1 MAKNQQLFQ
10 DLDEVQRLFT
20 SKSKEL
26 ALRKI
31 DKIIKSH
38 DKHYLPYNYRGI
50 IFLALE
56 KYDLALIDFKKSISL
71 NKEFSEGYCN
81 LGNTYQALNNYQKS
95 VEAYHYAFEI
105 NPNNLQ
111 VKLNI
116 GMLYFKMRE
125 YKKAVDTYQS
135 VLKID
140 NRIEYAHHLI
150 ADALIQDS
158 KHAESLAH
166 HEEALK
172 LNPHNALNYFL
183 IGRDYL
189 WKGEKK
195 LAVEH
200 IQKSLQI
207 NPRDC
212 PSYFALSKLEPI
224 NLDNKIVN
232 DINILLQDNINVLEK
247 AYLNF
252 AMGKIFE
259 DHKDY
264 EKSFNYLSLGNKC
277 MKEHNKFEM
286 IKYEKEMIGAIDF
299 YEEKI
304 QTLNLSKKNIDNE
317 INPIFILGM
326 PRSGSS
332 LVEQVLSNHPSVF
345 GAGELDTI
353 DYSFNKLIQD
363 KNLNENMIENAFY
376 VLREKYIK
384 RFKNITDKPFVID
397 KLPLNFFWIGYIKK
411 LFPNAKIIHT
421 MRDPIATSF
430 SIFKTLFSNG
440 SLNFAYD
447 QEDIIGFYKIYL
459 KFMNFW
465 DLKCADEILNVHY
478 DNFVL
483 NSEQEAKMIFDYIGL
498 EYSSDYLKLQNNHRS
513 IMTASDLQVRD
524 KIYKGSSET
533 WSNYKQFLEKFQ
545 KAL

>member
-1 MAKNQQLFQ
+1 MIKDQQLLR
-10 DLDEVQRLFT
+10 DLDEVQHLF
-20 SKSKEL
+20 SLKSKEL

-31 DKIIKSH
+31 DKIIKRY

-50 IFLALE
+50 IFLASE

-81 LGNTYQALNNYQKS
+81 LGNTYQALNNYEKS
-95 VEAYHYAFEI
+95 MEAYHYAFEI

-116 GMLYFKMRE
+116 GMLYSKMRE

-135 VLKID
+135 VLDID
-140 NRIEYAHHLI
+140 NQIEYAHHLI
-150 ADALIQDS
+150 ADAYIQDS
-158 KHAESLAH
+158 KHKESLTH

-172 LNPHNALNYFL
+172 INPNNALNYFF

-195 LAVEH
+195 LAVEY
-200 IQKSLQI
+200 INKSLEI

-212 PSYFALSKLEPI
+212 PSYFALSKLERI
-224 NLDNKIVN
+224 GLDNKIIN
-232 DINILLQDNINVLEK
+232 RINILLQENISVLEK

-264 EKSFNYLSLGNKC
+264 ERSFNYLSLGNKC
-277 MKEHNKFEM
+277 MKEHNKFNF
-286 IKYEKEMIGAIDF
+286 IQYEKEMIRAIDF
-299 YEEKI
+299 FEKKI
-304 QTLNLSKKNIDNE
+304 QTLNLSEENIDNE
-317 INPIFILGM
+317 ITPIFILGM

-353 DYSFNKLIQD
+353 DYSFNKLIKD
-363 KNLNENMIENAFY
+363 EKINEHMIENVFY
-376 VLREKYIK
+376 TLREKYIK
-384 RFKNITDKPFVID
+384 RLKNITDKPFIID
-397 KLPLNFFWIGYIKK
+397 KLPLNFFWVGYIKK

-421 MRDPIATSF
+421 MRDPIATNF
-430 SIFKTLFSNG
+430 SIFKTLFSSG

-447 QEDIIGFYKIYL
+447 QNDIIGFYKMYL
-459 KFMNFW
+459 KFLDFW
-465 DLKCADEILNVHY
+465 GVKYRGEILNVQY

-513 IMTASDLQVRD
+513 VMTASDLQVRD

-533 WSNYKQFLEKFQ
+533 WINYKQFLETFQ

>member
-10 DLDEVQRLFT
+10 DLDEVQQLFT
-20 SKSKEL
+20 LKSKDL

-31 DKIIKSH
+31 DKIIKRH
-38 DKHYLPYNYRGI
+38 DSHYLPYNYRGI
-50 IFLALE
+50 IFLASE
-56 KYDLALIDFKKSISL
+56 KYDLALKDFKKSISL

-81 LGNTYQALNNYQKS
+81 LGNTYQALNNYEKS
-95 VEAYHYAFEI
+95 IEAYLYAFEI
-105 NPNNLQ
+105 NPKNLQ

-135 VLKID
+135 VLNID

-150 ADALIQDS
+150 ADAFIQDS
-158 KHAESLAH
+158 KHRESLAH
-166 HEEALK
+166 HEEALT

-183 IGRDYL
+183 IGRDHL

-195 LAVEH
+195 LAVEYLK
-200 IQKSLQI
+200 KSLEI

-212 PSYFALSKLEPI
+212 PTYFALSKLESFG
-224 NLDNKIVN
+224 LANKIVN
-232 DINILLQDNINVLEK
+232 DITILLQENISALEK

-259 DHKDY
+259 DHKDF
-264 EKSFNYLSLGNKC
+264 EKSFNYLSIGNKF
-277 MKEHNKFEM
+277 MKEHNKFE
-286 IKYEKEMIGAIDF
+286 ITKYEKEMIGAIDF
-299 YEEKI
+299 YEEKV
-304 QTLNLSKKNIDNE
+304 QRLNLSEKNIDNE
-317 INPIFILGM
+317 ITPIFILGM

-332 LVEQVLSNHPSVF
+332 LIEQVLSNHPKVF

-353 DYSFNKLIQD
+353 DYSFNRLIKD
-363 KNLNENMIENAFY
+363 ENLNEKMVANAFY
-376 VLREKYIK
+376 AIRERYIK
-384 RFKNITDKPFVID
+384 RLKNISDKPFVID
-397 KLPLNFFWIGYIKK
+397 KLPLNFFWIGYVKK

-421 MRDPIATSF
+421 IRDPIATSF

-447 QEDIIGFYKIYL
+447 QDDIIGFYKIYL
-459 KFMNFW
+459 KFLNFW
-465 DLKCADEILNVHY
+465 DTKFTGEILNVQY
-478 DNFVL
+478 DSFVI
-483 NSEQEAKMIFDYIGL
+483 NSEQEAKVIFDYIGL
-498 EYSSDYLKLQNNHRS
+498 EYSSDYLMLQNNHRLV
-513 IMTASDLQVRD
+513 MTASDLQVRD

-533 WSNYKQFLEKFQ
+533 WINYKKFLEKFQ